1 MKQKQKRT
9 VHYSFKVTPEEGKV
23 IQQKVKAFGLKN
35 QSTFLRAMAL
45 KGYLLKLNL
54 PEIKEAIRLLG
65 IMSNNVNQ
73 IAVRLHERGSVYE
86 TEMDEIADRQDELSE
101 LMKRILQRLDEIQM

>member
-23 IQQKVKAFGLKN
+23 IQQKMNAFGLKN

-54 PEIKEAIRLLG
+54 PEIKEAVRLLG

-73 IAVRLHERGSVYE
+73 IAVRLHERGSIYE
-86 TEMDEIADRQDELSE
+86 TEMDEIADRQDELRE

>member
-9 VHYSFKVTPEEGKV
+9 VHFSFKVTPEESKV
-23 IQQKVKAFGLKN
+23 IQQKIKAFGLKN

-65 IMSNNVNQ
+65 IISNNVNQ
-73 IAVRLHERGSVYE
+73 IAIRLHERGSIYE
-86 TEMDEIADRQDELSE
+86 TEMDEIADRQDELRE
-101 LMKRILQRLDEIQM
+101 LMRQILQRLDGIQM

>member
-1 MKQKQKRT
+1 
-9 VHYSFKVTPEEGKV
+9 
-23 IQQKVKAFGLKN
+23 
-35 QSTFLRAMAL
+35 MAL

-54 PEIKEAIRLLG
+54 PEIKEAVRLLG

-86 TEMDEIADRQDELSE
+86 TEMDEIADRQDELKE
-101 LMKRILQRLDEIQM
+101 LMKRILQQLDEIQM

>member
-1 MKQKQKRT
+1 MKQKQKRDT
-9 VHYSFKVTPEEGKV
+9 HYSFKVTPEESKV
-23 IQQKVKAFGLKN
+23 IQQKMKAFGLKN

-54 PEIKEAIRLLG
+54 PEIKEAVRLLG
-65 IMSNNVNQ
+65 IMSNNVKQ

-86 TEMDEIADRQDELSE
+86 TEMDEIADRQDEL
-101 LMKRILQRLDEIQM
+101 MKRILQRLDEIQM